1 MRVRLVSLAVALF
14 GLSGAAHAPLGAQ
27 DLPHVAVLEVRPFAG
42 AFVPVRAM
50 RDEFRDAATF
60 GAQGAIEVT
69 RRLHLVGTLGYTPG
83 RTRLGLADD
92 RAHLW
97 TYDGG
102 LEANLTRAVGAA
114 WKVRPFVGT
123 GAGARSWDF
132 RAARVTTHTCSVGYF
147 TAGSEL
153 QRGAL
158 AWRIE
163 ARQYF
168 SCFTSPLTEREHT
181 RSDALF
187 SLGAAWHIH

>member
-1 MRVRLVSLAVALF
+1 MRVRLFPITAALLGLTGAVF
-14 GLSGAAHAPLGAQ
+14 APVRAQ
-27 DLPHVAVLEVRPFAG
+27 DMPHVAVLEVRPFAG

-69 RRLHLVGTLGYTPG
+69 RRLHLVGTLGYTST
-83 RTRLGLADD
+83 RTRLALADE
-92 RAHLW
+92 RTHLW

-102 LEANLTRAVGAA
+102 LEVNLTRAIGAA

-132 RAARVTTHTCSVGYF
+132 RAAGVTTRTCSVGYF

-158 AWRIE
+158 AWRVE

-181 RSDALF
+181 RSDALL